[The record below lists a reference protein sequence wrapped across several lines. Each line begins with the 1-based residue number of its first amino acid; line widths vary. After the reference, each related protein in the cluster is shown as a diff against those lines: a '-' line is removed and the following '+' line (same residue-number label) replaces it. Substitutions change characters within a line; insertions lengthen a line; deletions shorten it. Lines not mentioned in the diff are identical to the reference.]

1 VGLVVYFSV
10 NSPFSLSVI
19 SVTLSALFRSWH
31 KIPLVAIKKKH
42 SLSSYFV
49 SFLEEKSF
57 IRARFV
63 YILCRVIFSVC
74 VCRKAR
80 SLDADL
86 HVISTSLKS
95 VEISEQMVCSPL
107 DFYMDCRACRLST
120 AGYGSCDRFI
130 NTRFYFNFS
139 DWR

>member
-1 VGLVVYFSV
+1 MGLVVYFSV

-19 SVTLSALFRSWH
+19 SVTLSALFCSWH

-63 YILCRVIFSVC
+63 YILCR
-74 VCRKAR
+74 KAR

-107 DFYMDCRACRLST
+107 DFYMDCRVCRLST